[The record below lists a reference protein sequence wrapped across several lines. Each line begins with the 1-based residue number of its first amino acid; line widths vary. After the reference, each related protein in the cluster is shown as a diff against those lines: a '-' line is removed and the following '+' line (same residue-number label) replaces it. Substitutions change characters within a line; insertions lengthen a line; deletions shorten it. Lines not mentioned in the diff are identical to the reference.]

1 MPETDPLKIKA
12 LLERQS
18 EGESLSFQSLISELG
33 DMNVG
38 EETVIAKGGTAPH
51 APGGLR
57 DVSHLDTEIS
67 DAPTMLDA
75 ERAAEAARR
84 RAELDYRVL
93 TESSSRRTPIW
104 LQTLLLGGLADLLL
118 LPIVGGSGFIYFQ
131 PWYSLAVC
139 FFSSVT
145 VFWSLYGLVRI
156 KPHETAGERWLCLIG
171 LGLAVLAG
179 VVAFMLRTP
188 TPMPM
193 R

>member
-18 EGESLSFQSLISELG
+18 ENESLSFQSLISELG

-38 EETVIAKGGTAPH
+38 QETLIAGRDAPNH
-51 APGGLR
+51 GMEGLR
-57 DVSHLDTEIS
+57 DVSQLDTEIA

-104 LQTLLLGGLADLLL
+104 LQSLLLGGLANLLL

-131 PWYSLAVC
+131 PWYSLAVS
-139 FFSSVT
+139 FFAAVT

-171 LGLAVLAG
+171 LVLAVLAG
-179 VVAFMLRTP
+179 VVAFMLRAP